1 MANKSSKKKWIK
13 GAIKNPGALTA
24 KAKAAKLSVTEYR
37 DKVLSDPDNY
47 PVATV
52 QQARLAKTLSSM
64 ESGGDPVRKMLRK
77 RDRTTRR
84 AQRKFERQSKKAAKQ
99 GFQPGGAPGNPYAM
113 PTSAATSGYTS
124 NMSGMA
130 GAHNSALQLQQLQ
143 QEALNFQN
151 RAAETAK
158 TRSQEEDAAQIQQI
172 QQDASTLAADEGIS
186 AIQAA
191 RAGRLIGK
199 VGKGTA
205 TAKQVGKAAQ
215 TVADATGAGV
225 GQTTIDM
232 LANYGSGADTV
243 KSGVEAGQTA
253 VSSVGVGPYAAA
265 ASLLGKGAEHLSDD
279 DDATKTNFG
288 EGFGRGLSGAGS
300 GVGMAAML
308 GLGPVGLVGAG
319 LLGGYMALRNQRKK
333 KLQARE
339 DEALEDAQ
347 SMRTGMAENQAFR
360 NSMLETGRDMGY
372 NTATSATNSYLPGYQ
387 MMKTGG
393 ADMIKRADGSYSQRG
408 LWDNI
413 RANTGSGKKP
423 TKEMLKQEKKI
434 KEAEKKKDGGGYI
447 RPLPGGAVEFVG
459 PKHSKGGIKLD
470 KDTEVEGGETM
481 DKVNMKS
488 NGGDAGDYIFSDFLK
503 LGKKTFAQRH
513 KEMLARGAGQADIQ
527 KLAKLQ
533 EEVARKQGR
542 DENGPRDPDNIMMN
556 GGARMYEPGGP
567 DYNAGSTGVIPSAD
581 ELDNFELDIEGAY
594 ARSFPEGQ
602 HETEEGLYY
611 RTEGD
616 ADDIEEITEEDVEQ
630 LKANNPWYDGW
641 DDFDPTSYD
650 DNLKFQKAF
659 NKRVGKTLVKED
671 GKFGEQTASAY
682 IPYRQ
687 KIAPETPEAK
697 AEEAPAPEEEQVE
710 ETPAE
715 PIPAIKLRNSPIL
728 PYQLIGPAAE
738 LLSKYPQPNKIASSP
753 TGRIKL
759 PRVNYNA
766 ERAALSN
773 SVNATNKFLTNE
785 AVGPGQVVAQ
795 LAGIDK
801 QRQGNI
807 DIANNEARQNK
818 DLAAREEMGNLQ
830 ASQFDA
836 QTAQDARKFNALA
849 QNQRDQNEYE
859 KKMLAYNQ
867 LGTNLAQYSNDLR
880 SYKAEERIAEASQI
894 DNEYTRQKYLEELR
908 RQAKKKKSPYY
919 GMGDNQLRETAARM
933 IEGAPTYNMQNQRRM
948 NAIVTAR
955 QTMTNPNLNQPQEEV
970 EARYGGNRYISRMG
984 GVKKRR
990 RKK

>member
-1 MANKSSKKKWIK
+1 MAKKSNKKKWIK
-13 GAIKNPGALTA
+13 GAIKNPGAFTA
-24 KAKAAKLSVTEYR
+24 KAKAARMSVSEYR
-37 DKVLSDPDNY
+37 DEVLSNPDNY

-77 RDRTTRR
+77 RDRVTRR

-151 RAAETAK
+151 RTAETAK
-158 TRSQEEDAAQIQQI
+158 ARSQEEDAAQIQQI
-172 QQDASTLAADEGIS
+172 QQDASTLAADEGIN

-199 VGKGTA
+199 IGKGTA

-243 KSGVEAGQTA
+243 RSGVEAGQTA
-253 VSSVGVGPYAAA
+253 ASSIGVGPYAAA
-265 ASLLGKGAEHLSDD
+265 ASLLGKGVEHLSDD

-319 LLGGYMALRNQRKK
+319 LVGGYMALRNQRKK

-360 NSMLETGRDMGY
+360 NSLLETGRDMGY

-387 MMKTGG
+387 MMRTGG

-413 RANTGSGKKP
+413 RANAGSGKKP

-459 PKHSKGGIKLD
+459 PKHSKGGIMLD

-488 NGGDAGDYIFSDFLK
+488 NGGDAGDYIFSDYLK
-503 LGKKTFAQRH
+503 LGGKTFAQRH
-513 KEMLARGAGQADIQ
+513 KEMLARGASQADIQ
-527 KLAKLQ
+527 ELAKLQ

-567 DYNAGSTGVIPSAD
+567 DYNAGSTGVIPSAE

-611 RTEGD
+611 RTDGD
-616 ADDIEEITEEDVEQ
+616 GDDIEEITEEDVAQ
-630 LKANNPWYDGW
+630 LIANNPWYDDW
-641 DDFDPTSYD
+641 DNFDPTSYD

-682 IPYRQ
+682 IPYKR
-687 KIAPETPEAK
+687 KAAPPA
-697 AEEAPAPEEEQVE
+697 AEEKKVE
-710 ETPAE
+710 ELPPE
-715 PIPAIKLRNSPIL
+715 PVQEERPVMPLPRERRNFML
-728 PYQLIGPAAE
+728 PYQLMGPLAE
-738 LLSKYPQPNKIASSP
+738 LSTKYPQPNTIAAP
-753 TGRIKL
+753 VTGRIKL

-766 ERAALSN
+766 ERAALTGST
-773 SVNATNKFLTNE
+773 NAATKFIQDQ
-785 AVGPGQVVAQ
+785 AAGPGAIASQMAFVE
-795 LAGIDK
+795 K

-807 DIANNEARQNK
+807 DLANQEARQNK
-818 DLAAREEMGNLQ
+818 QLASQEAITNLQ

-836 QTAQDARKFNALA
+836 GEVARARQFNAIA

-859 KKMLAYNQ
+859 KRMLAYNQ
-867 LGTNLAQYSNDLR
+867 LGTNLAQFSNDAR
-880 SYKAEERIAEASQI
+880 AYKAEERMAKAYQI
-894 DNEYTRQKYLEELR
+894 DNEYDRQISFENAKRQSR
-908 RQAKKKKSPYY
+908 RKKSPYY
-919 GMGDNQLRETAARM
+919 GMDDMQIREEIARAY
-933 IEGAPTYNMQNQRRM
+933 EQGAPTWNMQNQRRA
-948 NAIVTAR
+948 NAVIQAAGSNPSNNTE
-955 QTMTNPNLNQPQEEV
+955 QTTTQK
-970 EARYGGNRYISRMG
+970 RGGYVRKLG
-984 GVKKRR
+984 GVRR
-990 RKK
+990 RR